1 MKKLINGLAGV
12 GLAMAI
18 SGGALAADLGAT
30 YRASYCPYYSASDI
44 LSYSEPEIQAMVQG
58 FLSEAEAELA
68 SATVVNSTKP
78 SFVWASE
85 TKFSCNVALS
95 YFRTGYLDDESVQK
109 CDCFHTRM
117 TNYR

>member
-1 MKKLINGLAGV
+1 MKRAANWFAGV
-12 GLAMAI
+12 GLAIAV

-44 LSYSEPEIQAMVQG
+44 LSYAEPEIKGMIET

-68 SATVVNSTKP
+68 STSVLNSTKP

-85 TKFSCNVALS
+85 TKFACNVALS
-95 YFRTGYLDDESVQK
+95 YFRTGNLDDESVQK